1 MQIMI
6 NILAVVLKAVPV
18 ICYHTTTMNVL
29 ESTFI
34 QTISSAVKHGDY
46 ANVDQTVAYDMMM
59 LPDNAYSFL
68 ISTLFYEHNINV
80 TYLHQQ
86 IQTMTTRLL
95 VIPHRAQQSATPA
108 VVEIQMAPN
117 SKHQRI
123 SSFQQ
128 LFRQAITE
136 VLYRYDKS
144 VDVKDDV
151 QLCSQVNRLFERS
164 GKIQFWLQVQELI
177 PDKTVKQLREYYS
190 KSFQRILFCKS
201 IDCQDKLLLRGLVN
215 QLGDK
220 KPSEIAH
227 RFQELAANKNYFQRN
242 IIMYIINLK
251 RRVTE

>member
-1 MQIMI
+1 
-6 NILAVVLKAVPV
+6 
-18 ICYHTTTMNVL
+18 MNVL
-29 ESTFI
+29 ESNLI
-34 QTISSAVKHGDY
+34 QTVSSAVKRGDY
-46 ANVDQTVAYDMMM
+46 TNIDQATVYDLMM

-68 ISTLFYEHNINV
+68 ISTLSFEHNVNTTCI
-80 TYLHQQ
+80 HQQ
-86 IQTMTTRLL
+86 IQIMATRLL
-95 VIPHRAQQSATPA
+95 AIPHKASESVKPIVAEEQIEPT
-108 VVEIQMAPN
+108 

-128 LFRQAITE
+128 LFRQTITE

-144 VDVKDDV
+144 VEVKDDV
-151 QLCSQVNRLFERS
+151 QLCSQVNQLFDRS
-164 GKIQFWLQVQELI
+164 GKIQFWQQVQGVI